1 MRVLVWHW
9 GRRGAG
15 PMIAARLTEAINALP
30 GHQALLSLPETAE
43 IFTGGGAQDCV
54 WREPTYET
62 HLGYLAQWL
71 SGPLR
76 RRRTR
81 RHLSALRPD
90 IAICAMPA
98 LLDSRMLAGL
108 RALHVP
114 YAVIVHDATAHPG
127 DWLSFRMLGQKRLWR
142 GASHVFCLTSH
153 VEKALRAQGV
163 GRGAQGLTRL
173 WLPPLGMSVPPPRT
187 VSGAPRLLHFGRLLP
202 YKGLDLLLE
211 ALELLGPERDF
222 ELRVCGAGPDSPT
235 LRQLAAMRGVTVEN
249 RWFGDDELPALLG
262 WADALVL
269 PYREASQSGVAAL
282 GIAAGRAVLAT
293 NVGGLSEQ
301 LSNVP
306 GAMLCTPDAPAIAEG
321 LRMLSAQLLLGS
333 PQLPAATAAPN
344 WQALAAAMLSAL
356 DGKTEEAA
364 AFV

>member
-1 MRVLVWHW
+1 MRALVWHW

-15 PMIAARLTEAINALP
+15 PIIAARLTEAINALP
-30 GHQALLSLPETAE
+30 DQEALLSLPETAE
-43 IFTGGGAQDCV
+43 IFLGGDPQDCV

-76 RRRTR
+76 RRPTR

-108 RALHVP
+108 RALGVP

-127 DWLSFRMLGQKRLWR
+127 DWLSFRMLGQKQLWR

-163 GRGAQGLTRL
+163 GRGEQGLTRL
-173 WLPPLGMSVPPPRT
+173 WLPPIGMSVPPPRT

-202 YKGLDLLLE
+202 YKGLDLLVE

-222 ELRVCGAGPDSPT
+222 ELHVCGAGPDSPV

-306 GAMLCTPDAPAIAEG
+306 GAILCTPDAPAIAEG
-321 LRMLSAQLLLGS
+321 LRVLSAQLLLGS
-333 PQLPAATAAPN
+333 PQLPAATAAPG

-356 DGKTEEAA
+356 DGKKEEAA